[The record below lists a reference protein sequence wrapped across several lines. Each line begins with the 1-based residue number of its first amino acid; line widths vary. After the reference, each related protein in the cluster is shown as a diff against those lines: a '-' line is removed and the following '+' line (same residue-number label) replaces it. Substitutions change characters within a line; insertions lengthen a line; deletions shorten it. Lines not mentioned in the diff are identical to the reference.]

1 MSKKHKKPWQYMT
14 AKGGASEDG
23 EEFPPSK
30 ARKQFKL
37 PWRVTGAGLKN
48 TTARQAS
55 GKFIKLAAFIL
66 LLCACENPSQGY
78 YHTALETPPVT
89 PAPVPYTEPLQE
101 PVYGPAPF
109 AVVDGTEYYLENAF
123 LYKSTGGVKTRIGGT
138 QGKEYFFLESEKLFR
153 VWEVKLQ
160 DEQKA
165 FHYFL
170 YLGSCTLSAS
180 GYTSKTVTGV
190 ERAGTKEYITY
201 EGGLVYAGGQIFTV
215 SAAGIKEAGK

>member
-1 MSKKHKKPWQYMT
+1 MSNKHKKPWEYMT
-14 AKGGASEDG
+14 VTGGVSEDG

-37 PWRVTGAGLKN
+37 PWRVTGTGLKN
-48 TTARQAS
+48 ITARQSS
-55 GKFIKLAAFIL
+55 GKFIKLTAFIL

-78 YHTALETPPVT
+78 YHTSPETPPVT
-89 PAPVPYTEPLQE
+89 PALKPYTEPLPE
-101 PVYGPAPF
+101 PVPGPAPF
-109 AVVDGTEYYLENAF
+109 ADVDGTEYYLENAF
-123 LYKSTGGVKTRIGGT
+123 LYKSSGGVKTLIGGT
-138 QGKEYFFLESEKLFR
+138 QGKEYFFLEAGRLYR
-153 VWEVKLQ
+153 IWEVKLQ

-190 ERAGTKEYITY
+190 ERAGAKEYITY
-201 EGGLVYAGGQIFTV
+201 EGGYVYAGGQIFAV
-215 SAAGIKEAGK
+215 SAAGITEAGK